1 MTDRNEDTQPPTLD
15 QPLNGPRRATLG
27 PLVLT
32 LLVLTMIAV
41 VFLAVFLL
49 R

>member
-1 MTDRNEDTQPPTLD
+1 MTDRHDDTQPPTLD
-15 QPLNGPRRATLG
+15 QPLNGPRRATVG
-27 PLVLT
+27 PLVST